1 MEGSCAWE
9 FVSRLLSS
17 HRPWNGPGRSLTNL
31 VREVHARR
39 WFRYRSVVVAM
50 LAGLA
55 VGGGWLATNSGKA
68 PAAPAALHVGIT
80 ATQRPVADAFFR
92 PVYAAYGGTPLT
104 PAQEG
109 ARYRIMVLN
118 PADAA
123 MIPALK
129 AGNPNLKV
137 LTLIDMMSTDP
148 NDPTGTSNWVGYT
161 DANAGHPDW
170 FLTDADGNRLRF
182 QHFPQ
187 ALVMDVGNPEYQQ
200 AGLENVIAQLKAGGF
215 DGVLLDDANASLRW
229 VIAGG
234 SAMCAKYPTD
244 ELWQAA
250 VYSFLSNVGPALRKA
265 GLLVL
270 ANIGGST
277 VTPGRTWQTWNGP
290 LDGAMEESFTN
301 GGVGRDS
308 IANGEWRPKLRHT
321 VWSEAHQRISLDHVR
336 TRTRGGARYGLAT
349 MLLAANG
356 KSSFYAS
363 AHYAREVWWPEYT
376 TAKSLGRPLGAYR
389 VLRNG
394 VYRRNFSHGVVL
406 VNPHA
411 RPASRVKLGRLYS
424 GSGLHNVR
432 SVALLAT
439 SGVVLRK
446 S

>member
-1 MEGSCAWE
+1 
-9 FVSRLLSS
+9 
-17 HRPWNGPGRSLTNL
+17 
-31 VREVHARR
+31 
-39 WFRYRSVVVAM
+39 
-50 LAGLA
+50 LAA
-55 VGGGWLATNSGKA
+55 AAAGGGWLATNSGTTSAA
-68 PAAPAALHVGIT
+68 PAAPRVGVT
-80 ATQRPVADAFFR
+80 ATHRPVADAFFR
-92 PVYAAYGGTPLT
+92 PVYASYGGTPLT

-109 ARYRIMVLN
+109 ARYRIIVLN

-161 DANAGHPDW
+161 DADANHPEW
-170 FLTDADGNRLRF
+170 FLTDPDNKRLAF

-187 ALVMDVGNPEYQQ
+187 ALVMDVGNLDYQQ
-200 AGLENVIAQLKAGGF
+200 AGLANVIAQLKAGGF

-234 SAMCAKYPTD
+234 SAECAKYPTD

-250 VYSFLSNVGPALRKA
+250 VYSFLSNVGPALQKA

-301 GGVGRDS
+301 GGAGRDS
-308 IANGEWRPKLRHT
+308 IGNGDWLPKLRHT
-321 VWSEAHQRISLDHVR
+321 AWSEAHQKISLDHAR
-336 TRTRGGARYGLAT
+336 TRTRSGARYGLAT

-356 KSSFYAS
+356 NSSFYAS
-363 AHYAREVWWPEYT
+363 MHYAREVWWPEYT
-376 TAKSLGRPLGAYR
+376 TAKSLGRPRGGYR

-394 VYRRNFSHGVVL
+394 VYRRDFSHGIVL
-406 VNPHA
+406 VNPRGH
-411 RPASRVKLGRLYS
+411 PASRVKLGGRYS
-424 GSGLHNVR
+424 GSGLHNVKR
-432 SVALLAT
+432 VALRAT

>member
-1 MEGSCAWE
+1 
-9 FVSRLLSS
+9 VVTLSV
-17 HRPWNGPGRSLTNL
+17 G
-31 VREVHARR
+31 A
-39 WFRYRSVVVAM
+39 A
-50 LAGLA
+50 A
-55 VGGGWLATNSGKA
+55 GGGRLATNGGEASLSH
-68 PAAPAALHVGIT
+68 AAPRVASAAAL
-80 ATQRPVADAFFR
+80 RPVADAFFR
-92 PVYAAYGGTPLT
+92 PVYASYGGTPLT

-109 ARYRIMVLN
+109 ARYRTIILN

-123 MIPALK
+123 VIPALK
-129 AGNPNLKV
+129 AGNPDLRV

-148 NDPTGTSNWVGYT
+148 NDPAGTSNWVGYT
-161 DANAGHPDW
+161 DASANHPDW
-170 FLTDADGNRLRF
+170 FLTDPDGNRLRF

-200 AGLENVIAQLKAGGF
+200 AGLASVIAQLKAGGF

-234 SAMCAKYPTD
+234 SADCVKYPTD
-244 ELWQAA
+244 QLWQAA
-250 VYSFLSNVGPALRKA
+250 VSSFLSNVGPALRKA
-265 GLLVL
+265 GLLVV

-277 VTPGRTWQTWNGP
+277 VTPGPVWQKWNGP

-308 IANGEWRPKLRHT
+308 IRNGEWLPKLTHA
-321 VWSEAHQRISLDHVR
+321 VWSEANRKISLDHAR

-356 KSSFYAS
+356 NNSFYAS
-363 AHYAREVWWPEYT
+363 AHYATEIWWPEYR
-376 TAKSLGRPLGAYR
+376 TARSLGRPLGAYR
-389 VLRNG
+389 VLANG
-394 VYRRNFSHGVVL
+394 VYRRNFAHGVVL

-411 RPASRVKLGRLYS
+411 HPASRVQLGGLYS
-424 GSGLHNVR
+424 GSGLHDVT
-432 SVALLAT
+432 SVALRAV